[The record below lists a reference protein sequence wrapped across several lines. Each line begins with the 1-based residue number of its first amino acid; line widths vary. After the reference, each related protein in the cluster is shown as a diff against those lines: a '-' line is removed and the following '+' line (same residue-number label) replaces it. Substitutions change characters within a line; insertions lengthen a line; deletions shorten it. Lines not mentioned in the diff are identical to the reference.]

1 LFKNIIKKR
10 HLVIIS
16 LVITILVAVTILQ
29 FMADAA
35 AANEFK
41 INIENVRLANIGLTS
56 CDLWVT
62 INLTNPTN
70 RDFSIASA
78 TFNVFIADSYV
89 GKSCLSQFSIPSN
102 SSREQVISLTLLYS
116 DIAYVVFE
124 GITNRN
130 FDIYISG
137 EAQAY
142 VFYGLLTIS
151 VPFSISS
158 TYS

>member
-1 LFKNIIKKR
+1 
-10 HLVIIS
+10 
-16 LVITILVAVTILQ
+16 
-29 FMADAA
+29 MADAA
-35 AANEFK
+35 AVNELK
-41 INIENVRLANIGLTS
+41 INIENVRLADIGLTS

-70 RDFSIASA
+70 RGFSIASA
-78 TFNVFIADSYV
+78 IFDVFIADSYV
-89 GKSCLSQFSIPSN
+89 GKSSLSQFSIPSN
-102 SSREQVISLTLLYS
+102 SSREHVISLKLFYS

-124 GITNRN
+124 GIINRN

-137 EAQAY
+137 EAQVY
-142 VFYGLLTIS
+142 VFYGLFTIS

>member
-1 LFKNIIKKR
+1 MTG
-10 HLVIIS
+10 LVIA
-16 LVITILVAVTILQ
+16 ILVTVTILQ
-29 FMADAA
+29 FMADAVA
-35 AANEFK
+35 VNESK
-41 INIENVRLANIGLTS
+41 ISVENVRLADIGLIS
-56 CDLWVT
+56 CDLMVT
-62 INLTNPTN
+62 INFTNPTN
-70 RDFSIASA
+70 RDLSIASA
-78 TFNVFIADSYV
+78 TFDVFIADSYV
-89 GKSCLSQFSIPSN
+89 GKSSLSHFSIPRN

-137 EAQAY
+137 EAQMY
-142 VFYGLLTIS
+142 VFYELFTIS

>member
-1 LFKNIIKKR
+1 VIIG
-10 HLVIIS
+10 LVIA
-16 LVITILVAVTILQ
+16 ILVAVTILQ

-35 AANEFK
+35 AVNELK
-41 INIENVRLANIGLTS
+41 INIENIRLADIGLIS

-62 INLTNPTN
+62 INFTNPTN

-78 TFNVFIADSYV
+78 TFDVFIADSYV
-89 GKSCLSQFSIPSN
+89 GKSSVSQFSIPSN
-102 SSREQVISLTLLYS
+102 SSREHVISLTLLYS
-116 DIAYVVFE
+116 DVAYVVFE

-137 EAQAY
+137 EAQKY
-142 VFYGLLTIS
+142 VFYGLFTIS